1 MWDIAPKFN
10 AMVVFAEHRYYGN
23 TLPFGAESYANLSTL
38 GYLTSEQALA
48 DFVVLIKNLK
58 DSYGDCPVVAFG
70 GSYGGNKA
78 AAFFCLLVYFS
89 LFSLLFS
96 VSIFAFPSFRS
107 LFPSIYAS
115 LDLSPSLSPSL
126 PPSLS
131 LSPSPSLSLSLSLG
145 MLSAWLRMK
154 YPSVVV
160 G

>member
-1 MWDIAPKFN
+1 MWDIAPEFN

-23 TLPFGAESYANLSTL
+23 TLPFGTESYANSSTL

-48 DFVVLIKNLK
+48 DFVVLIKYLK

-78 AAFFCLLVYFS
+78 AAFSVYLSISLSFPFSFCPYLP
-89 LFSLLFS
+89 
-96 VSIFAFPSFRS
+96 FPS

-115 LDLSPSLSPSL
+115 LDLSPSLPL
-126 PPSLS
+126 L
-131 LSPSPSLSLSLSLG
+131 LSLSLSLSLG